1 MGDSE
6 ATQSKRLRRRQPWSI
21 AIVVIVFAVGLF
33 GRPVWH
39 LVTTVANDVDAVEP
53 LLPGHL
59 DDASRLNVTAIAELW
74 SIPADTD
81 EAEAQLAALLKRAAE
96 DDLPVAIAG
105 SRHTMGGHTI
115 APDGIVI
122 DMRPFAS
129 MALADDGE
137 TLHVGSG
144 ATWAKVLAYLDPLGR
159 SVAVMQ
165 SNNSFTVGGS
175 ISANCHGWQPNSPP
189 IASTVQAFRLML
201 ADGSV
206 RRCARDENA
215 ELFAAAL
222 GGYGLFGVILDVEL
236 RTVVNE
242 RYRIDARVLPADQ
255 LNNVYEDG
263 IDRADDVG
271 LVYARLNVDPDAL
284 FSEGVICAFRRYVGS
299 ADDDLPLIAPV
310 ELAGLKRAVFRGSA
324 GSDYGKRLRWSAETE
339 FAAHSN
345 GSIVTRN
352 QLLSDPVSLYRD
364 RTAATTDILHEYF
377 VPHDRA
383 PAFALAMG
391 KIITDSRGDLLN
403 VTIRDVRRDDDT
415 LLTYARG
422 DVFAMVL
429 LFSQAR
435 TDEGEQQMRAM
446 TVDLID
452 AVLAHGGTYYLPY
465 RLHATRDQFRRAY
478 PMGDDFF
485 ALKRKYDPDAR
496 FQNRFYQTYGVEA
509 AQD

>member
-1 MGDSE
+1 MAEPE
-6 ATQSKRLRRRQPWSI
+6 ANAPKGSRRRRLWAI
-21 AIVVIVFAVGLF
+21 ALVVVVFAVGMF

-39 LVTTVANDVDAVEP
+39 LITTVARDVDAVETLP
-53 LLPGHL
+53 PGHL
-59 DDASRLNVTAIAELW
+59 DDASRLNATAISELW
-74 SIPADTD
+74 SIPVDIE
-81 EAEAQLAALLKRAAE
+81 EAEAQLAALLKRAAT
-96 DDLPVAIAG
+96 DDMPVAIAG
-105 SRHTMGGHTI
+105 SRHTMGGHTL

-122 DMRPFAS
+122 DMRPFDR
-129 MALADDGE
+129 MRLADDGV
-137 TLHVGSG
+137 TLRVGSG
-144 ATWAKVLAYLDPLGR
+144 ATWAKVLAYVDPLGR

-175 ISANCHGWQPNSPP
+175 ISANCHGWQPNSAP
-189 IASTVQAFRLML
+189 IASTVESFRLML

-215 ELFAAAL
+215 ELFGAVL

-236 RTVVNE
+236 RTVANE

-271 LVYARLNVDPDAL
+271 LVYARLNVDPEAL
-284 FSEGVICAFRRYVGS
+284 FREGVICAFRRYEDAAS
-299 ADDDLPLIAPV
+299 HDLPLIAPV

-339 FAAHSN
+339 MAAHSN

-364 RTAATTDILHEYF
+364 RTATTTDILHEYF
-377 VPHDRA
+377 VPHDHA

-391 KIITDSRGDLLN
+391 NIITAHGGDLLN

-415 LLTYARG
+415 LLAYARD

-429 LFSQAR
+429 LFSQSR
-435 TDEGEQQMRAM
+435 TEAGETQMRAM

-452 AVLAHGGTYYLPY
+452 AALEHGGTYYLPY
-465 RLHATRDQFRRAY
+465 RLHATRAQFARAY
-478 PMGDDFF
+478 PMSERFF
-485 ALKRKYDPDAR
+485 GLKRKYDPDER
-496 FQNRFYQTYGVEA
+496 FTNMLYQTYGVEPS
-509 AQD
+509 QD